1 MKYILYTVEFNKLFK
16 AFFPL
21 RKGKKELTSK
31 SAVASASYSCIYLVC
46 LRSLYG
52 RSSSCTISPCLCIC
66 SRPLFLP
73 FQDLSTLIFFPI
85 LLHHQSVSLY
95 LIPTLCK
102 LKSVSHFLGENI
114 FLYTHISP
122 VCCVHF
128 LTSHSFFR
136 SFQPGTHPTVDAFV
150 MITSELVGLMRTF
163 CSPSLRDPGSI

>member
-16 AFFPL
+16 AFFSL

-31 SAVASASYSCIYLVC
+31 SAVASASDSCIYLVC

-52 RSSSCTISPCLCIC
+52 RSSPCNISPCLYIH

-73 FQDLSTLIFFPI
+73 FQDLSTLIFFPV

-102 LKSVSHFLGENI
+102 LKSVFHFLGENI
-114 FLYTHISP
+114 FPLPPYFPSVLCSLPNLSFVLPLISGWYP
-122 VCCVHF
+122 PH
-128 LTSHSFFR
+128 R
-136 SFQPGTHPTVDAFV
+136 G
-150 MITSELVGLMRTF
+150 RF
-163 CSPSLRDPGSI
+163 CHDHQ